1 MSILAAL
8 WQPIVLSAV
17 LVFILSAIIH
27 MVLKYHNSD
36 YKRLPNEDAVRAA
49 LRSGNSSPGQYI
61 FPHADDM
68 KQMGSPEMQQKFI
81 EGPVGVLYLKRPGP
95 PTMGPALAQWF
106 LFNLWVSL
114 LVAYV
119 AARTIPPGTEYLD
132 VFCTV
137 GVVTFLAYAA
147 GVLPA
152 SIWMGKPW
160 AVTAKEMFDG
170 LLYALVTAGTF
181 GWLWPR

>member
-1 MSILAAL
+1 MSPFAAL

-36 YKRLPNEDAVRAA
+36 YRRLPNEDAVRAA
-49 LRSGNSSPGQYI
+49 IRGGNPEPGQYI
-61 FPHADDM
+61 FPHAGDM
-68 KQMGSPEMQQKFI
+68 RNMGTPEMQQKFI

-95 PTMGPALAQWF
+95 PTMGPALTQRF
-106 LFNLWVSL
+106 LFTLWVSL

-119 AARTIPPGTEYLD
+119 ATRTIPPGAEYLN

-137 GVVTFLAYAA
+137 GTITFLAYAA

>member
-1 MSILAAL
+1 
-8 WQPIVLSAV
+8 
-17 LVFILSAIIH
+17 
-27 MVLKYHNSD
+27 
-36 YKRLPNEDAVRAA
+36 
-49 LRSGNSSPGQYI
+49 
-61 FPHADDM
+61 M
-68 KQMGSPEMQQKFI
+68 KECETPEMQQKFT

-106 LFNLWVSL
+106 LFILWVSL

-119 AARTIPPGTEYLD
+119 AARAIAPGTEYLS

-137 GVVTFLAYAA
+137 AAVAFLAYAA

-170 LLYALVTAGTF
+170 LLYALVTAGAF